1 MNERPAFRQVSVF
14 FDRELAGFLSETAAG
29 FEFVYERSW
38 LARSNAQPI
47 SLTMPLRKEPFEA
60 KVLFPFFLGLLP
72 EGWLLDVSLAKLK
85 LSADDTFG
93 VLAALCRDC
102 VGAVSLGEVSQ

>member
-1 MNERPAFRQVSVF
+1 MSEPSALRQVPVF
-14 FDRELAGFLSETAAG
+14 FDRKRCGVLSEIETG
-29 FEFVYERSW
+29 FEFVYESGW
-38 LARSNAQPI
+38 LADAKAQPI
-47 SLTMPLRKEPFEA
+47 SLTMPLRAEPYESR
-60 KVLFPFFLGLLP
+60 VLFPFFLGLLP

-102 VGAVSLGEVSQ
+102 